1 MERARYWLGV
11 AKEYAKNYALEN
23 TSLKVLALMITAVL
37 WLSVTSR
44 PMSEVVLRNVRVEL
58 RNLAPDLAV
67 SKYDNLTATVAVRGP
82 RDILDTLNSSELSAI
97 ADMTGVEP
105 GVRVIALKVD
115 TGMLPANLDEPII
128 EPRTIRVTVERQIE
142 REVVIK
148 PRFDGDPAQGYQLLN
163 WQVVPDKVEIVG
175 ASSQVRSVDDVSTET
190 VSLAGKTST
199 FSQVVAID
207 IGSPNVN
214 IKDNEGR
221 KVSLTVIIGEV
232 REERTLERVPVTLN
246 GAPMG
251 AAAHPNFVSVR
262 VAGPRSLVQ
271 ALTQSDVSAIVQY
284 RKGQQGSRELQV
296 DVNVPAYSE
305 VRVVAVTPDVVR
317 IRARERIPIR

>member
-67 SKYDNLTATVAVRGP
+67 SKYDNLTANVAVRGP
-82 RDILDTLNSSELSAI
+82 RDILAPLNSSELSVI
-97 ADMTGVEP
+97 ADMPGVEP
-105 GVRVIALKVD
+105 GVRVIALKLD

-163 WQVVPDKVEIVG
+163 WQVDPDKVEIVSAAG
-175 ASSQVRSVDDVSTET
+175 QVRS
-190 VSLAGKTST
+190 
-199 FSQVVAID
+199 
-207 IGSPNVN
+207 
-214 IKDNEGR
+214 
-221 KVSLTVIIGEV
+221 
-232 REERTLERVPVTLN
+232 
-246 GAPMG
+246 
-251 AAAHPNFVSVR
+251 
-262 VAGPRSLVQ
+262 
-271 ALTQSDVSAIVQY
+271 
-284 RKGQQGSRELQV
+284 
-296 DVNVPAYSE
+296 
-305 VRVVAVTPDVVR
+305 
-317 IRARERIPIR
+317 